1 MSNSAPLTVACQ
13 TALSMGFPR
22 QEYWS
27 ELPFVLQGIFL
38 TQGLKLGLLH
48 CRQILYHLSP
58 PGKHT
63 QVYRDFFFLGPI
75 ACNWIS
81 RLVVILDP
89 IGATV
94 KRKWPWMV
102 WNRHRKRVV

>member
-1 MSNSAPLTVACQ
+1 M
-13 TALSMGFPR
+13 
-22 QEYWS
+22 
-27 ELPFVLQGIFL
+27 

-94 KRKWPWMV
+94 KGKWPWMV